1 MSKPY
6 PDDLRI
12 RAVKGANALKPLLIL
27 AGAVVGG
34 YAGGLLWHWLVI
46 AP

>member
-1 MSKPY
+1 MSEPY
-6 PDDLRI
+6 SDDLRI
-12 RAVKGANALKPLLIL
+12 RAIKRATALNSLLIL
-27 AGAVVGG
+27 VVAVLGC